1 MDYLPYSGNLKVLSR
16 QLRKNLTDAE
26 RLLWLKIKRRQIKN
40 YQFTR
45 QKPIGNYIAD
55 FYCKKARLVIEVDGG
70 QHYENNNIKK
80 DQKKDESFKKL
91 GLRIIRFTNL
101 DILKN
106 IDNVVDKIYREID
119 SKTPPS
125 PP

>member
-119 SKTPPS
+119 SKTPPNL
-125 PP
+125 P